1 MHQVLLDPDQQFLVM
16 PDLGGD
22 MVRIFSWDL
31 ENLAPLTEEEPLRT
45 DPGAGPRHGVFWK
58 SPSGYLYYFFVGELS
73 QFVYSYKIKYTSSGL
88 AWTKISQIPALGPDN
103 EKPATTAPASEIA
116 LSVSNISFLKYYLM
130 LTIVLTI

>member
-58 SPSGYLYYFFVGELS
+58 SPSGHLYYFFVGELS
-73 QFVYSYKIKYTSSGL
+73 QFVYTYKIEYTSSSL
-88 AWTKISQIPALGPDN
+88 AWIKISQIPALGLDN
-103 EKPATTAPASEIA
+103 EKPAATAPTSEIA
-116 LSVSNISFLKYYLM
+116 LSVSSIEFLGISVT
-130 LTIVLTI
+130 LTTLFTI